1 MRTTFRTEAEA
12 HSVSRR
18 ELLSGWQD
26 ARIIEAVEKPS
37 KRGNDMIVITV
48 IIRDADGNE
57 RTFLDWLTDTP
68 LGAVKLRH
76 ACEAV
81 GALARYES
89 GEIVQAD
96 FPGHDVRVKIG
107 IEKKRGYPDR
117 NLIADYA
124 ASASPV
130 VALRSAQ

>member
-18 ELLSGWQD
+18 KLLSGWQD
-26 ARIIEAVEKPS
+26 ARIIEAIEKPS

-76 ACEAV
+76 AVDAV

-89 GEIVQAD
+89 GEIGQAD
-96 FPGHDVRVKIG
+96 FRAGD
-107 IEKKRGYPDR
+107 
-117 NLIADYA
+117 A
-124 ASASPV
+124 ALCELLP
-130 VALRSAQ
+130 R